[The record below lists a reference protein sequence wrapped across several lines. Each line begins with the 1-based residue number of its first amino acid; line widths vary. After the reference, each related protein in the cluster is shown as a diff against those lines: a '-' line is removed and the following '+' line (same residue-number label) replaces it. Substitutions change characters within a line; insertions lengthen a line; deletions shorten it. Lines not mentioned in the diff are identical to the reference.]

1 MKNLRQMKLDTLII
15 AINQDCF
22 RQNMRYSHSNY
33 NVKYCPHCKKNNLST
48 Y

>member
-1 MKNLRQMKLDTLII
+1 MKNLGQMKLDIMII
-15 AINQDCF
+15 AISQDCF

-33 NVKYCPHCKKNNLST
+33 NVKYYPNCKKNNLST